1 MHLDFKH
8 DPLDGIVACCL
19 AILVLCFIVVLW
31 KIFNTF
37 YESEVGAVGEDDVS
51 IKEGLDEM
59 QESESFDSI
68 NIEDM
73 RGGILAIANLKKE
86 GEVVR
91 FQPYKDWKSRRITPD
106 AELEE
111 YKEYQEGDPESS
123 AELFGIEGEEFIN
136 NTTSM
141 ADV

>member
-1 MHLDFKH
+1 MILLSISDQ
-8 DPLDGIVACCL
+8 LDGIAFSCL
-19 AILVLCFIVVLW
+19 VILVLCFIVVLW
-31 KIFNTF
+31 KIFKTF
-37 YESEVGAVGEDDVS
+37 YENRMDAAGEDDVS

-73 RGGILAIANLKKE
+73 RGSILAIQNLKKE

-123 AELFGIEGEEFIN
+123 AELFGVEGEEFIK
-136 NTTSM
+136 NTTSL